1 MNRDIVD
8 VMSKKSTEE
17 RLLKQTDQYLKKLKM
32 GQQIHE
38 ILLENPYVVEGCLTD
53 EDRDALDLYH
63 ESRSPIDM
71 ESVCLRPWQKK
82 VVDLIDNPSE
92 REVIWIVGKAGNE
105 GKNFLQNYIM
115 QGKGHERVVKT
126 KINSTESELAHILSR
141 HQTFRKDIFLFNLS
155 RAHKDAS
162 YGFLE
167 SIKDGFV
174 VSEKYQSKNVFIK
187 TPNTVMVFSNSFPD
201 TSGLSKD
208 RWKIFEIVNDDLCST
223 NSAKRKMTTNFGSNK
238 KPRICN
244 ITGQVYNNTSRSDNA
259 YDSDE
264 ERFNEPEPD
273 TK

>member
-1 MNRDIVD
+1 M
-8 VMSKKSTEE
+8 
-17 RLLKQTDQYLKKLKM
+17 
-32 GQQIHE
+32 
-38 ILLENPYVVEGCLTD
+38 
-53 EDRDALDLYH
+53 
-63 ESRSPIDM
+63 
-71 ESVCLRPWQKK
+71 
-82 VVDLIDNPSE
+82 
-92 REVIWIVGKAGNE
+92 GKAGNE

-115 QGKGHERVVKT
+115 QEKGHERVVKT

-174 VSEKYQSKNVFIK
+174 VSEKYQSKNVYIK

-223 NSAKRKMTTNFGSNK
+223 NSAKRKMTTNFDSNK

-244 ITGQVYNNTSRSDNA
+244 ITGQVYNSTSRSDNA